1 MTSDYWW
8 GSQLI
13 PLACDV
19 GLFWVCQMIFPW
31 IPKRTDCTWA
41 AFCCL
46 GGGQKTGSLL
56 ILCKGTKTIC
66 SCTALLVLGSQTSLL
81 HLSCLPISSL
91 LFLLLFSCCFLNVL
105 SWKKQSGMC
114 LYYLVLSL
122 FHTHFNLL
130 ICLPYFAVSS
140 LKKVQGLHLS
150 VCLQYL
156 VLHLVCM

>member
-13 PLACDV
+13 HLACDV
-19 GLFWVCQMIFPW
+19 GLFWVCQMNFPW
-31 IPKRTDCTWA
+31 IPKRIDCTWA
-41 AFCCL
+41 VFCCL
-46 GGGQKTGSLL
+46 AGGQKMGSFL
-56 ILCKGTKTIC
+56 ILGKGTKTTC

-81 HLSCLPISSL
+81 HLSCLPISSW

-114 LYYLVLSL
+114 LHYLLLSH

-130 ICLPYFAVSS
+130 IHIPYFAVSS

-150 VCLQYL
+150 VCLQCL
-156 VLHLVCM
+156 VLHLVRM